1 MGNTLHE
8 PSSASISCCG
18 EPISK
23 WRKSRCRRRESASPR
38 QGGKR
43 APMLVSG
50 GHKKLEFH
58 LGKTKFNNEG
68 SAMRPIFVTAVAVI
82 SLLLGVS
89 IGYAAKYKGAGIEVI
104 RGKSDKD
111 AGYAALTEAE
121 HLANGG
127 SWEL

>member
-1 MGNTLHE
+1 MGNTRHE

-23 WRKSRCRRRESASPR
+23 WRESPCRRREAASPR
-38 QGGKR
+38 PGGKR
-43 APMLVSG
+43 APILVFG
-50 GHKKLEFH
+50 GHKKLEVH
-58 LGKTKFNNEG
+58 LRKAKYNNEG

-104 RGKSDKD
+104 RGKSD
-111 AGYAALTEAE
+111 
-121 HLANGG
+121 
-127 SWEL
+127 